1 MKKGQNAA
9 APGNERVASN
19 EAGDLITVRIDGK
32 VERVRR
38 GITIE
43 ELNRQLFSDA
53 NEKKPVAARLNGELV
68 DLSRSI
74 DNDGEVGLIDPS
86 QPEGL
91 EILRHSTSHVMAH
104 AVQDLFP
111 GTKIT
116 IGPAIDNGFY
126 YDFDSE
132 HAFTLDDFGQIER
145 RMREFIAADNPF
157 VRREV
162 TREEALEIFSRQ
174 GEDYKVDLIKELPE
188 GETIS
193 IYEEG
198 GWVDLC
204 RGPHVPSTGQLR
216 HFKLINV
223 SGNYWRGDAR
233 NKMLRRITGTAFYGQ
248 DDLEKYL
255 QWLEE
260 AKLRDHRRLGKQLDL
275 FQINEEAGAGLVI
288 WHPKGALLR
297 TILEDIERREHLKR
311 GYQIV
316 MGPQLLKLDMWKRSG
331 HYDNYR
337 ESMYFT
343 EVEGQQYGLKPMNCL
358 SHILIYK
365 SKIRSYRELPLRYF
379 ELGIVNRHERSGV
392 LHGLVRVRQ
401 FTQDD
406 AHIFCAPSQLDDEIT
421 GIIQFV
427 VDIMKLFG
435 FSFEM
440 ELSTK
445 PEEKTIGTHLDWE
458 QATAALRRCLDKSRM
473 PYTINE
479 GEGAFYGPK
488 IDVKLR
494 DVLDRQWQCATI
506 QCDFAMPERFELAY
520 IGEDGHR
527 HRPVMLHRVILGSME
542 RFIGVL
548 IEHYKG
554 AFPVWLAPVQAVV
567 MNITNAQQ
575 EYALQV
581 EQQLRMEGIR
591 IESDVRNEKLGL
603 KIREAQL
610 QKIPYMLVVGNQEMK
625 QGSVSPRLRDGTN
638 LGPMP
643 AKHFIDRVREECRIA
658 LNA

>member
-1 MKKGQNAA
+1 MEKGQYAGT
-9 APGNERVASN
+9 PGNENISGSKT
-19 EAGDLITVRIDGK
+19 GDSITVRIDGR

-38 GITIE
+38 GITVE
-43 ELNRQLFSDA
+43 ELNRQFLNDA
-53 NEKKPVAARLNGELV
+53 DEKKPVSARLNGELV
-68 DLSRSI
+68 DLSHSI
-74 DNDGEVGLIDPS
+74 DEDGEVAFIDPS

-104 AVQDLFP
+104 AVQELFP
-111 GTKIT
+111 GTKVT

-126 YDFDSE
+126 YDFDSD
-132 HAFTLDDFGQIER
+132 HTFTPDDFDGIER
-145 RMREFIAADNPF
+145 RMREIIAADHPF

-174 GEDYKVDLIKELPE
+174 GEDYKVELIEELPE

-204 RGPHVPSTGQLR
+204 RGPHVTSTGRLG
-216 HFKLINV
+216 HFRLINI

-233 NKMLRRITGTAFYGQ
+233 NKMLQRITGTAFSSQ

-260 AKLRDHRRLGKQLDL
+260 AKQRDHRRLGRQLDL
-275 FQINEEAGAGLVI
+275 FQINEEAGAGLII

-297 TILEDIERREHLKR
+297 TILEDFERREHLKR
-311 GYQIV
+311 GYKIV
-316 MGPQLLKLDMWKRSG
+316 MGPQLLKMDMWKRSG

-358 SHILIYK
+358 SHMLIYK
-365 SKIRSYRELPLRYF
+365 SKMRSYRELPLRYF

-406 AHIFCAPSQLDDEIT
+406 AHLFCTPSQLADEIT
-421 GIIQFV
+421 RIIQFV
-427 VDIMKLFG
+427 ADMMKVFD
-435 FSFEM
+435 FSYEM

-458 QATAALRRCLDKSRM
+458 QATAALQRCLEKSGQ

-506 QCDFAMPERFELAY
+506 QCDFAMPERFDLTY
-520 IGEDGHR
+520 IGEDGQR
-527 HRPVMLHRVILGSME
+527 HRPIMLHRVILGSME
-542 RFIGVL
+542 RFIGIL
-548 IEHYKG
+548 IEQYKG
-554 AFPVWLAPVQAVV
+554 AFPVWLAPVQAIV
-567 MNITNAQQ
+567 MNITDAQR

-581 EQQLRMEGIR
+581 EQQLLMEGIR

-625 QGSVSPRLRDGTN
+625 QGSVSPRLRDGSN
-638 LGPMP
+638 LGPISVEQLI
-643 AKHFIDRVREECRIA
+643 ARIREESRVEVSA
-658 LNA
+658 